1 MMWGRTPA
9 TSRPVKLGSLV
20 PEEQNPVVEPIG
32 HRHRQRDEHLKG
44 LVADHLLVLTDRRAG
59 GAEVRATCDAGVP
72 GALRVAAPQIVP
84 EAFPEHLLELRVK
97 VGVQC
102 GLVDALLKAD
112 VPPVEVHPLRSCE
125 YADLLGIGYLRLGPP
140 RAAARLPA
148 RHSCADESVCKPGP
162 VQGSV
167 AGLPCATIPLRLPL
181 PAASSGLPV
190 NSGGPPSNVHAGPTR
205 TPVPLDLAPGG
216 VCIATP
222 VTWGAGGLL
231 HHRFTLTPRPEAR
244 GGLLSVALSRGSPRV
259 GVTHHPALRSPD
271 FPRRRRSVDRA
282 AAVARPTHPRP
293 QRSGGPD
300 PRRPHHRSTRVWLAC
315 ARWHRRSPRRAA
327 RAQ

>member
-1 MMWGRTPA
+1 MRRQPVADRYTCVKATQSPRA
-9 TSRPVKLGSLV
+9 TSRGTRQSPVGIREISRGSCACQSLA
-20 PEEQNPVVEPIG
+20 PGSRIRWTCLSSAHQ
-32 HRHRQRDEHLKG
+32 
-44 LVADHLLVLTDRRAG
+44 
-59 GAEVRATCDAGVP
+59 GAHSCDGPAVRTAWRCRLMRTGDW
-72 GALRVAAPQIVP
+72 RM
-84 EAFPEHLLELRVK
+84 
-97 VGVQC
+97 
-102 GLVDALLKAD
+102 
-112 VPPVEVHPLRSCE
+112 VPPRIRP
-125 YADLLGIGYLRLGPP
+125 
-140 RAAARLPA
+140 
-148 RHSCADESVCKPGP
+148 SCADESVCKPGP

-167 AGLPCATIPLRLPL
+167 TGLPCATIPLRLPL
-181 PAASSGLPV
+181 PTASSGLPV

-231 HHRFTLTPRPEAR
+231 HHRFTLTPRPKAR

-300 PRRPHHRSTRVWLAC
+300 PRRP
-315 ARWHRRSPRRAA
+315 RRPAPPPAA
-327 RAQ
+327 RLPNRPDLHGWWD

>member
-1 MMWGRTPA
+1 MTVGR
-9 TSRPVKLGSLV
+9 
-20 PEEQNPVVEPIG
+20 
-32 HRHRQRDEHLKG
+32 
-44 LVADHLLVLTDRRAG
+44 
-59 GAEVRATCDAGVP
+59 
-72 GALRVAAPQIVP
+72 APQWLLSAIHQTRQ
-84 EAFPEHLLELRVK
+84 AFTEHPRRIGLRT
-97 VGVQC
+97 GC
-102 GLVDALLKAD
+102 GLAKAPKASSQ
-112 VPPVEVHPLRSCE
+112 VRP
-125 YADLLGIGYLRLGPP
+125 
-140 RAAARLPA
+140 
-148 RHSCADESVCKPGP
+148 SCADESVCKPGP

-181 PAASSGLPV
+181 PTASSGLPV

-231 HHRFTLTPRPEAR
+231 HHRFTLTPRPKAR

-282 AAVARPTHPRP
+282 AAAARPTHPRP

-300 PRRPHHRSTRVWLAC
+300 PRRPR
-315 ARWHRRSPRRAA
+315 RRAPTPAA
-327 RAQ
+327 RLPNRPRSARM